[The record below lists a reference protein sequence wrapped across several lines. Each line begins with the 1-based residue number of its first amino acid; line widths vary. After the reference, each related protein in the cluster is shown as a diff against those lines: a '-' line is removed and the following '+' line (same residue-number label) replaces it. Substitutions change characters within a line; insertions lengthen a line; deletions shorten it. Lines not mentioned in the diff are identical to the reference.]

1 MKRRML
7 GTFGVLLAGAALLAG
22 CGKSSSSSSDSNSGA
37 KDAKKFPEATATA
50 TAKKGG
56 SITIAEES
64 DTPVKGV
71 FLNEVSDSQYDQDF
85 MAFGNEAL
93 FATDDQYKINNKGAA
108 TFKMD
113 RKAKTV
119 TIEVKKGV
127 KWSDGKQVTAKDVE
141 YSYEII
147 ANKASQSSRYT
158 SSLADIVGLAEYHD
172 GKSKKISGIEMP
184 DGENGRKVVLHFK
197 EMKPGMTQSGNG
209 FFWECAAPYHYLKD
223 VPFSKLQS
231 SDKVR
236 KNPLFFGAYKL
247 SKLVRGQSATW
258 VRNPYYY
265 RGKAK
270 LDKIT
275 ISVISPN
282 SASQSIKS
290 KKFDIIDVVNSQWKE
305 VKGTKGYNFVAQI
318 PLSYSYMG
326 FKVGK
331 WDKKTGSVKMN
342 KNSKMSNRYLRQA
355 MGYAMNVDEVNQHY
369 TQGLS
374 FRVKTLVPEAFGD
387 FYDKSVKGFPLN
399 IKKANALLDK
409 AGYKKKKGET
419 YRRDPNGKKLTIHLA
434 AMSGS
439 PNQEA
444 IVQNYIQQWKKIG
457 LHVTLTTGRLI
468 EFNSFYDKVEN
479 DDPSVDV
486 FMAAWSLS
494 SEPTQDDLYGPKAP
508 YNFTRFATS
517 ENTKL
522 LKEMGSDKA
531 FNHSYR
537 VQKFHEWQQ
546 YMQKEAFVIPLNNS
560 YSIKAVDSKLIN
572 LSLKPSQM
580 NNGFPLWYK
589 VGFKK

>member
-22 CGKSSSSSSDSNSGA
+22 CGKSSSSSSSSNSGA
-37 KDAKKFPEATATA
+37 KDAKKFPDATATA

-56 SITIAEES
+56 SITVAEETE
-64 DTPVKGV
+64 TPVKGI
-71 FLNEVSDSQYDQDF
+71 FLNEVSDSGPDADF
-85 MAFGNEAL
+85 MQFGNEAL

-209 FFWECAAPYHYLKD
+209 FFWESAAPYHYLKD

-236 KNPLFFGAYKL
+236 KNPLFFGPYKL

-275 ISVISPN
+275 ISVISSN

-290 KKFDIIDVVNSQWKE
+290 KKFDVIDVVNSQWKQ

-318 PLSYSYMG
+318 PLYYTYMG

-355 MGYAMNVDEVNQHY
+355 MGYAMNVDEVTQHY
-369 TQGLS
+369 TQGLA
-374 FRVKTLVPEAFGD
+374 FRVKTLIPEAFGD
-387 FYDKSVKGFPLN
+387 FHDKSVKGFPLN

-434 AMSGS
+434 AMAAGQ
-439 PNQEA
+439 NQEA
-444 IVQNYIQQWKKIG
+444 IVQNYIQQWKKVG

-468 EFNSFYDKVEN
+468 EFNSFYDKVTN

-486 FMAAWSLS
+486 FMGAWSLA

-522 LKEMGSDKA
+522 LKEMGSAKA

-546 YMQKEAFVIPLNNS
+546 YMQKDAFVIPLTNS
-560 YSIKAVDSKLIN
+560 YSIDAVNSKLVN
-572 LSLKPSQM
+572 YSTKPSK
-580 NNGFPLWYK
+580 LTTVWYET
-589 VGFKK
+589 GFKK

>member
-22 CGKSSSSSSDSNSGA
+22 CGKSGSTDTNSGA
-37 KDAKKFPEATATA
+37 KDAKKFPEATATGV
-50 TAKKGG
+50 AKKGG

-85 MAFGNEAL
+85 MSFGNESL
-93 FATDDQYKINNKGAA
+93 FATDDQYKINDKGAA
-108 TFKMD
+108 TFKMN

-158 SSLADIVGLAEYHD
+158 SSLADIVGLEEYHE
-172 GKSKKISGIEMP
+172 GKSKKISGIDMP

-209 FFWECAAPYHYLKD
+209 FFWESAAPYHYLKD

-236 KNPLFFGAYKL
+236 KNPLFFGPYKL

-265 RGKAK
+265 RGQAK

>member
-71 FLNEVSDSQYDQDF
+71 FLNELSDSQYDSDF
-85 MAFGNEAL
+85 MSFGNETL
-93 FATDDQYKINNKGAA
+93 FATDDQYKITNKGAA

>member
-22 CGKSSSSSSDSNSGA
+22 CGKSGSTDTNSGA
-37 KDAKKFPEATATA
+37 KDAKKFPEATATGV
-50 TAKKGG
+50 AKKGG

-85 MAFGNEAL
+85 MSFGNESL
-93 FATDDQYKINNKGAA
+93 FATDDQYKINDKGAA
-108 TFKMD
+108 TFKMN

-158 SSLADIVGLAEYHD
+158 SSLADIVGLEEYHE
-172 GKSKKISGIEMP
+172 GKSKKISGIDMP

-209 FFWECAAPYHYLKD
+209 FFWESAAPYHYLKD

-236 KNPLFFGAYKL
+236 KNPLFFGPYKL

-265 RGKAK
+265 RGQAK

-318 PLSYSYMG
+318 PLQYSYMG

-444 IVQNYIQQWKKIG
+444 IVQNYLQQWKKIG

-522 LKEMGSDKA
+522 LKEMSSDKA

>member
-1 MKRRML
+1 MKRKAL

-22 CGKSSSSSSDSNSGA
+22 CGKSSSSDSSSGA
-37 KDAKKFPEATATA
+37 KDAKKFPEATATGV
-50 TAKKGG
+50 AKKGG

-85 MAFGNEAL
+85 MQFGNEAL
-93 FATDDQYKINNKGAA
+93 FATDDQYKITDKGAA

-158 SSLADIVGLAEYHD
+158 SSLADIVGLEEYHE

-209 FFWECAAPYHYLKD
+209 FFWESAAPYHYLKD

-236 KNPLFFGAYKL
+236 KNPLFFGPYKL

-265 RGKAK
+265 RGQAK

-290 KKFDIIDVVNSQWKE
+290 KKFDIIDVINSQWKE
-305 VKGTKGYNFVAQI
+305 VKGSKGYNFVAQI
-318 PLSYSYMG
+318 PLEYSYMG

-355 MGYAMNVDEVNQHY
+355 MGYAMNVDEVDQHY

-387 FYDKSVKGFPLN
+387 FYDKSLKGFPLN

-434 AMSGS
+434 AMSGTS
-439 PNQEA
+439 NQEA
-444 IVQNYIQQWKKIG
+444 IVQNYIQQWKKVG

-468 EFNSFYDKVEN
+468 EFNSFYDKVQN

-494 SEPTQDDLYGPKAP
+494 SEPTQDDLYGAKAP
-508 YNFTRFATS
+508 YNFARFATS

-522 LKEMGSDKA
+522 LKEMGGTKA
-531 FNHSYR
+531 FDHSYR

-546 YMQKEAFVIPLNNS
+546 YMQKEAFVIPLNNAYKITS
-560 YSIKAVDSKLIN
+560 VNKKLIN
-572 LSLKPSQM
+572 YSTKPSKSAT
-580 NNGFPLWYK
+580 LWYET
-589 VGFKK
+589 GFKK

>member
-1 MKRRML
+1 MKRRTL

-22 CGKSSSSSSDSNSGA
+22 CGKSSSSDSNSGA
-37 KDAKKFPEATATA
+37 KDAKKFPEATATGV
-50 TAKKGG
+50 AKKGG
-56 SITIAEES
+56 SLSIAEES

-71 FLNEVSDSQYDQDF
+71 FLNELSDSQYDSDF
-85 MAFGNEAL
+85 MSFGNESL
-93 FATDDQYKINNKGAA
+93 FATDDQYKITDKGAA

-158 SSLADIVGLAEYHD
+158 SSLADIVGLAEYHE

-209 FFWECAAPYHYLKD
+209 FFWEAAAPYHYLKD

-468 EFNSFYDKVEN
+468 EFNSFYDKVQN

-494 SEPTQDDLYGPKAP
+494 SEPTQDDFYGAKAP

-522 LKEMGSDKA
+522 LKEMGSEKS

-580 NNGFPLWYK
+580 NNGYPLWYK

>member
-1 MKRRML
+1 MKRKAL

-22 CGKSSSSSSDSNSGA
+22 CGKSSSSDSSSGA
-37 KDAKKFPEATATA
+37 KDAKKFPEATATGV
-50 TAKKGG
+50 AKKGG

-71 FLNEVSDSQYDQDF
+71 FLNEVSDSQYDKDF
-85 MAFGNEAL
+85 MQFGNEAL
-93 FATDDQYKINNKGAA
+93 FATDDQYKITDKGAA

-158 SSLADIVGLAEYHD
+158 SSLADIVGLEEYHE

-209 FFWECAAPYHYLKD
+209 FFWESAAPYHYLKD

-265 RGKAK
+265 RGQAK

-290 KKFDIIDVVNSQWKE
+290 KKFDVIDVINSQWKE
-305 VKGTKGYNFVAQI
+305 VKGSKGYNFVAQI
-318 PLSYSYMG
+318 PLEYSYMG

-355 MGYAMNVDEVNQHY
+355 MGYAMNVDEVDQHY

-434 AMSGS
+434 AMSGTS
-439 PNQEA
+439 NQEA
-444 IVQNYIQQWKKIG
+444 IVQNYIQQWKKVG

-468 EFNSFYDKVEN
+468 EFNSFYDKVQN

-494 SEPTQDDLYGPKAP
+494 SEPTQDDLYGSKAP

-522 LKEMGSDKA
+522 LKEMGGAKA
-531 FNHSYR
+531 FDHSYR

-546 YMQKEAFVIPLNNS
+546 YMQKEAFVIPLNNAYQITS
-560 YSIKAVDSKLIN
+560 VNNKLIN
-572 LSLKPSQM
+572 YSTKPSKLAT
-580 NNGFPLWYK
+580 LWYET
-589 VGFKK
+589 GFKK

>member
-1 MKRRML
+1 MKRRTL

-22 CGKSSSSSSDSNSGA
+22 CGKSSSSDSNSGA
-37 KDAKKFPEATATA
+37 KDAKKFPEATATGV
-50 TAKKGG
+50 AKKGG
-56 SITIAEES
+56 SLTIAEES

-71 FLNEVSDSQYDQDF
+71 FLNELSDSQYDSDF
-85 MAFGNEAL
+85 MSFGNETL
-93 FATDDQYKINNKGAA
+93 FATDDQYKITNKGAA
-108 TFKMD
+108 TFNMD

-158 SSLADIVGLAEYHD
+158 SSLADIVGLAEYHE

-209 FFWECAAPYHYLKD
+209 FFWESAAPYHYLKD

-236 KNPLFFGAYKL
+236 KNPLFFGPYKL

-265 RGKAK
+265 RGQAK

-318 PLSYSYMG
+318 PLQYSYMG

-468 EFNSFYDKVEN
+468 EFNSFYDKVQN

-494 SEPTQDDLYGPKAP
+494 SEPTQDDLYSAKAP

-522 LKEMGSDKA
+522 LKEMGSEKS

>member
-1 MKRRML
+1 MKRRTL

-22 CGKSSSSSSDSNSGA
+22 CGKSSSSDNNSGA

-56 SITIAEES
+56 SITIAEET

-71 FLNEVSDSQYDQDF
+71 FLNEVSDSQYDQGF
-85 MAFGNEAL
+85 MTFGNEGL

-113 RKAKTV
+113 RKAKTI

-158 SSLADIVGLAEYHD
+158 SSLANIVGLAEYHE

-209 FFWECAAPYHYLKD
+209 FFWEYAAPYHYLKD

-236 KNPLFFGAYKL
+236 KKPLFFGAYKL

-265 RGKAK
+265 RGQAK
-270 LDKIT
+270 LNKIT

-290 KKFDIIDVVNSQWKE
+290 KKFDLIEVVNSQWKE

-355 MGYAMNVDEVNQHY
+355 MGYAMNVDEVTKHY

-387 FYDKSVKGFPLN
+387 FSDKSVKGFPLN

-419 YRRDPNGKKLTIHLA
+419 YRRDPKGKKLTIHLA

-468 EFNSFYDKVEN
+468 EFNSFYDKVQN

-494 SEPTQDDLYGPKAP
+494 SEPTQDDLYSAKAP

-522 LKEMGSDKA
+522 LKEMGSDKS

-546 YMQKEAFVIPLNNS
+546 YMQKEAFVIPLTNS
-560 YSIKAVDSKLIN
+560 YTITAVNSKLVN
-572 LSLKPSQM
+572 YSTKPSKTAT
-580 NNGFPLWYK
+580 LWYET
-589 VGFKK
+589 GFKK

>member
-22 CGKSSSSSSDSNSGA
+22 CGKSSSSSSSSNSGA

-56 SITIAEES
+56 SITVAEEV

-71 FLNEVSDSQYDQDF
+71 FLNEVSDSAPDSDF
-85 MAFGNEAL
+85 MAFGNEGL

-209 FFWECAAPYHYLKD
+209 FFWEYAAPYHYLKD

-236 KNPLFFGAYKL
+236 KNPLFFGPYKL

-290 KKFDIIDVVNSQWKE
+290 KKFDMIDVVNSQWKE
-305 VKGTKGYNFVAQI
+305 VKGTKGYNFVAQT

-355 MGYAMNVDEVNQHY
+355 MGYAMNVDEVTQHY

-374 FRVKTLVPEAFGD
+374 FRVKTLVPESFGD
-387 FYDKSVKGFPLN
+387 FHDKSVKGFPLN

-468 EFNSFYDKVEN
+468 EFNSFYDKVQN

-486 FMAAWSLS
+486 FMAAWSLA

-546 YMQKEAFVIPLNNS
+546 YMQKEAFVIPLTNA
-560 YSIKAVDSKLIN
+560 YKITAVNSKLVN
-572 LSLKPSQM
+572 YSTKPSKTAT
-580 NNGFPLWYK
+580 LWYET
-589 VGFKK
+589 GFKK

>member
-22 CGKSSSSSSDSNSGA
+22 CGKSSSSSSSSNSGA

-71 FLNEVSDSQYDQDF
+71 FLNELSDGRYDSDF
-85 MAFGNEAL
+85 MQFGNETL

-147 ANKASQSSRYT
+147 ANKASQSSHYT

-209 FFWECAAPYHYLKD
+209 FFWESAAPYHYLKD

-236 KNPLFFGAYKL
+236 KNPLFFGPYKL

-290 KKFDIIDVVNSQWKE
+290 KKFDMINVVNSQWKQ

-355 MGYAMNVDEVNQHY
+355 MGYAMNVDEVTQHY

-374 FRVKTLVPEAFGD
+374 FRVKTLIPEAFGD

-439 PNQEA
+439 TNQEA

-468 EFNSFYDKVEN
+468 EFNSFYDKVQN

-486 FMAAWSLS
+486 FMAAWSLA

-546 YMQKEAFVIPLNNS
+546 YMQKEAFVIPLYNA
-560 YSIKAVDSKLIN
+560 YSITAVNSKLVN
-572 LSLKPSQM
+572 YSTKPSKATT
-580 NNGFPLWYK
+580 LWYET
-589 VGFKK
+589 GFKK

>member
-22 CGKSSSSSSDSNSGA
+22 CGKSSSSSSSSNSGA

-56 SITIAEES
+56 SITVAEEV

-71 FLNEVSDSQYDQDF
+71 FLNEVSDSAVDSDF
-85 MAFGNEAL
+85 MTFGNEGL

-209 FFWECAAPYHYLKD
+209 FFWEYAAPYHYLKD

-236 KNPLFFGAYKL
+236 KNPLFFGPYKL

-290 KKFDIIDVVNSQWKE
+290 KKFDMIDVVNSQWKE

-355 MGYAMNVDEVNQHY
+355 MGYAMNVDEVTQHY

-374 FRVKTLVPEAFGD
+374 FRVKTLVPESFGD

-468 EFNSFYDKVEN
+468 EFNSFYDKVQN

-546 YMQKEAFVIPLNNS
+546 YMQKEAFVIPLTNA
-560 YSIKAVDSKLIN
+560 YKITAVNSKLVN
-572 LSLKPSQM
+572 YSTKPSKTAT
-580 NNGFPLWYK
+580 LWYET
-589 VGFKK
+589 GFKK

>member
-71 FLNEVSDSQYDQDF
+71 FLNELSDSQYDSDF
-85 MAFGNEAL
+85 MSFGNETL
-93 FATDDQYKINNKGAA
+93 FATDDQYKITNKGAA

-318 PLSYSYMG
+318 PLSYLYMG

>member
-22 CGKSSSSSSDSNSGA
+22 CGKSSSSSSSSNSGA

-71 FLNEVSDSQYDQDF
+71 FLNELSDGQYDTDF
-85 MAFGNEAL
+85 MQFGNEAL

-147 ANKASQSSRYT
+147 ANKASQSTRYT

-209 FFWECAAPYHYLKD
+209 FFWESAVPYHYLKD

-236 KNPLFFGAYKL
+236 KNPLFFGPYKL

-290 KKFDIIDVVNSQWKE
+290 KKFDMINVVNSQWKE

-355 MGYAMNVDEVNQHY
+355 MGYAMNVDEVTQHY

-434 AMSGS
+434 AMSG
-439 PNQEA
+439 PTNQEA

-468 EFNSFYDKVEN
+468 EFNSFYDKVKN

-486 FMAAWSLS
+486 FMAAWSLA

-546 YMQKEAFVIPLNNS
+546 YMQKEAFVIPLTNA
-560 YSIKAVDSKLIN
+560 YSITAVNSKLVN
-572 LSLKPSQM
+572 YSTKPSKAAT
-580 NNGFPLWYK
+580 LWYET
-589 VGFKK
+589 GFKK

>member
-22 CGKSSSSSSDSNSGA
+22 CGKSSSSSSSSNSGA

-85 MAFGNEAL
+85 MAFGNEGL

-209 FFWECAAPYHYLKD
+209 FFWEYAAPYHYLKD

-236 KNPLFFGAYKL
+236 KNPLFFGPYKL

-282 SASQSIKS
+282 SASQAIKS
-290 KKFDIIDVVNSQWKE
+290 KKFDMIDVVNSQWKE
-305 VKGTKGYNFVAQI
+305 VKGTKGYNFVASI

-326 FKVGK
+326 FKVGT

-444 IVQNYIQQWKKIG
+444 IVQNYLQQWKKIG

-508 YNFTRFATS
+508 FNFERFATS

-522 LKEMGSDKA
+522 LKEMSSDKA

-546 YMQKEAFVIPLNNS
+546 YMQKEAFVIPLSNS
-560 YSIKAVDSKLIN
+560 YSITAVNSKLVN
-572 LSLKPSQM
+572 YSTKPSKTAT
-580 NNGFPLWYK
+580 LWYET
-589 VGFKK
+589 GFKK

>member
-37 KDAKKFPEATATA
+37 KDVKKFPEATATA

-56 SITIAEES
+56 SVTVAEEV

-71 FLNEVSDSQYDQDF
+71 FSNELSDSAPDSDF
-85 MAFGNEAL
+85 MAFGNEGL

-113 RKAKTV
+113 RQAKTV

-209 FFWECAAPYHYLKD
+209 FFWESAAPYHYLKD

-236 KNPLFFGAYKL
+236 KNPLFFGPYKL

-290 KKFDIIDVVNSQWKE
+290 KKFDMIDVVNSQWKE

-318 PLSYSYMG
+318 PLQYSYMG

-355 MGYAMNVDEVNQHY
+355 MGYAMNVDEVTQHY

-374 FRVKTLVPEAFGD
+374 FRVKTLVPEGFGD
-387 FYDKSVKGFPLN
+387 FHDKSVKGFPLN

-419 YRRDPNGKKLTIHLA
+419 YRRDPNGNKLTIHLA

-457 LHVTLTTGRLI
+457 LHVTLTTGRLL
-468 EFNSFYDKVEN
+468 EFNSFYDKVKN

-486 FMAAWSLS
+486 FMAAWGLS

-508 YNFTRFATS
+508 FNFTRFATS

-546 YMQKEAFVIPLNNS
+546 YMQKEAFVIPLTNA
-560 YSIKAVDSKLIN
+560 YKITAVNSKLVN
-572 LSLKPSQM
+572 YSTKPSKLAT
-580 NNGFPLWYK
+580 LWYET
-589 VGFKK
+589 GFKK

>member
-37 KDAKKFPEATATA
+37 KDVKKFPEATATA

-56 SITIAEES
+56 SVTVAEEV

-71 FLNEVSDSQYDQDF
+71 FSNELSDSAPDSDF
-85 MAFGNEAL
+85 MAFGNEGL

-113 RKAKTV
+113 RQAKTV

-209 FFWECAAPYHYLKD
+209 FFWEYAAPYHYLKD

-236 KNPLFFGAYKL
+236 KNPLFFGPYKL

-290 KKFDIIDVVNSQWKE
+290 KKFDMIDVVNSQWKE

-318 PLSYSYMG
+318 PLQYSYMG

-355 MGYAMNVDEVNQHY
+355 MGYAMNVDEVTQHY

-374 FRVKTLVPEAFGD
+374 FRVKTLVPEGFGD
-387 FYDKSVKGFPLN
+387 FHDKSVKGFPLN

-419 YRRDPNGKKLTIHLA
+419 YRRDPNGNKLTIHLA

-457 LHVTLTTGRLI
+457 LHVTLTTGRLL
-468 EFNSFYDKVEN
+468 ESNSFYDKVKN

-486 FMAAWSLS
+486 FMAAWGLS

-508 YNFTRFATS
+508 FNFTRFATS

-546 YMQKEAFVIPLNNS
+546 YMQKEAFVIPLTNA
-560 YSIKAVDSKLIN
+560 YKITAVNSKLVN
-572 LSLKPSQM
+572 YSTKPSKLAT
-580 NNGFPLWYK
+580 LWYET
-589 VGFKK
+589 GFKK

>member
-22 CGKSSSSSSDSNSGA
+22 CGKSSSSSSSSNSGA

-71 FLNEVSDSQYDQDF
+71 FLNELSDGRYDSDF
-85 MAFGNEAL
+85 MQFGNETL

-209 FFWECAAPYHYLKD
+209 FFWESAAPYHYLKD

-236 KNPLFFGAYKL
+236 KNPLFFGPYKL

-290 KKFDIIDVVNSQWKE
+290 KKFDMINVVNSQWKQ

-355 MGYAMNVDEVNQHY
+355 MGYAMNVDEVTQHY

-374 FRVKTLVPEAFGD
+374 FRVKTLIPEAFGD

-439 PNQEA
+439 TNQEA

-468 EFNSFYDKVEN
+468 EFNSFYDKVQN

-486 FMAAWSLS
+486 FMAAWSLA
-494 SEPTQDDLYGPKAP
+494 SEPTQDDLYGPKTP
-508 YNFTRFATS
+508 YNLTRFATS

-546 YMQKEAFVIPLNNS
+546 YMQKEAFVIPLYNA
-560 YSIKAVDSKLIN
+560 YSITAVNSKLVN
-572 LSLKPSQM
+572 YSTKPSKATT
-580 NNGFPLWYK
+580 LWYET
-589 VGFKK
+589 GFKK

>member
-22 CGKSSSSSSDSNSGA
+22 CGKSSSSSSSSNSGA

-71 FLNEVSDSQYDQDF
+71 FLNELSDSQYDSDF
-85 MAFGNEAL
+85 MQFGNETL

-209 FFWECAAPYHYLKD
+209 FFWESAAPYHYLKD

-236 KNPLFFGAYKL
+236 KNPLFFGPYKL

-290 KKFDIIDVVNSQWKE
+290 KKFDMIDVVNSQWKQ

-355 MGYAMNVDEVNQHY
+355 MGYAMNVDEVTQHY

-374 FRVKTLVPEAFGD
+374 FRVKTLIPEAFGD

-439 PNQEA
+439 TNQEA

-468 EFNSFYDKVEN
+468 EFNSFYDKVQN

-486 FMAAWSLS
+486 FMAVWSLA
-494 SEPTQDDLYGPKAP
+494 SEPTQDDLYGPKTP
-508 YNFTRFATS
+508 YNLTRFATS

-546 YMQKEAFVIPLNNS
+546 YMQKEAFVIPLYNA
-560 YSIKAVDSKLIN
+560 YSITAVNSKLVN
-572 LSLKPSQM
+572 YSTKPSKATT
-580 NNGFPLWYK
+580 LWYET
-589 VGFKK
+589 GFKK

>member
-22 CGKSSSSSSDSNSGA
+22 CGKSSSSSSSSNSGA

-236 KNPLFFGAYKL
+236 KNPLFFGPYKL

-290 KKFDIIDVVNSQWKE
+290 KKFDMIDVVNSQWKE
-305 VKGTKGYNFVAQI
+305 VKGTKGYNFVARI

-355 MGYAMNVDEVNQHY
+355 MGYAMNVDEVTQHY

-494 SEPTQDDLYGPKAP
+494 SEPTQDDLYGPQAP

-546 YMQKEAFVIPLNNS
+546 YMQKEAFVIPLTNA
-560 YSIKAVDSKLIN
+560 YSITAVNSKLVN
-572 LSLKPSQM
+572 YSTKPSKAAT
-580 NNGFPLWYK
+580 LWYET
-589 VGFKK
+589 GFKK

>member
-22 CGKSSSSSSDSNSGA
+22 CGKSSSSSSSSNSGA

-71 FLNEVSDSQYDQDF
+71 FLNELSDSQYDSVF
-85 MAFGNEAL
+85 MQFGNETL

-209 FFWECAAPYHYLKD
+209 FFWESAAPYHYLKD

-236 KNPLFFGAYKL
+236 KNPLFFGPYKL

-290 KKFDIIDVVNSQWKE
+290 KKFDMIDVVNSQWKE

-355 MGYAMNVDEVNQHY
+355 MGYAMNVDEVTQHY

-374 FRVKTLVPEAFGD
+374 FRVKTLIPEAFGD

-439 PNQEA
+439 TNQEA

-468 EFNSFYDKVEN
+468 EFNSFYDKVQN

-486 FMAAWSLS
+486 FMAAWALS
-494 SEPTQDDLYGPKAP
+494 SEPTQDDLYGPKTP
-508 YNFTRFATS
+508 YNLTRFATS

-546 YMQKEAFVIPLNNS
+546 YMQKEAFVIPLYNA
-560 YSIKAVDSKLIN
+560 YSITAVNSKLVN
-572 LSLKPSQM
+572 YSTKPSKATT
-580 NNGFPLWYK
+580 LWYET
-589 VGFKK
+589 GFKK

>member
-1 MKRRML
+1 ML

-37 KDAKKFPEATATA
+37 KDVKKFPEATATA

-56 SITIAEES
+56 SVTVAEEV

-71 FLNEVSDSQYDQDF
+71 FSNELSDSAPDSDF
-85 MAFGNEAL
+85 MAFGNEGL

-113 RKAKTV
+113 RQAKTV

-209 FFWECAAPYHYLKD
+209 FFWEYAAPYHYLKD

-236 KNPLFFGAYKL
+236 KNPLFFGPYKL

-290 KKFDIIDVVNSQWKE
+290 KKFDMIDVVNSQWKE

-318 PLSYSYMG
+318 PLQYSYMG

-355 MGYAMNVDEVNQHY
+355 MGYAMNVDEVTQHY

-374 FRVKTLVPEAFGD
+374 FRVKTLVPEGFGD
-387 FYDKSVKGFPLN
+387 FHDKSVKGFPLN

-419 YRRDPNGKKLTIHLA
+419 YRRDPNGNKLTIHLA

-457 LHVTLTTGRLI
+457 LHVTLTTGRLL
-468 EFNSFYDKVEN
+468 EFNSFYDKVKN

-486 FMAAWSLS
+486 FMAAWGLS

-508 YNFTRFATS
+508 FNFTRFATS

-546 YMQKEAFVIPLNNS
+546 YMQKEAFVIPLTNA
-560 YSIKAVDSKLIN
+560 YKITAVNSKLVN
-572 LSLKPSQM
+572 YSTKPSKLAT
-580 NNGFPLWYK
+580 LWYET
-589 VGFKK
+589 GFKK

>member
-22 CGKSSSSSSDSNSGA
+22 CGKSSSSSSSSNSGA

-71 FLNEVSDSQYDQDF
+71 FLNELSDGRYDSDF
-85 MAFGNEAL
+85 MQFGNETL

-209 FFWECAAPYHYLKD
+209 FFWESAAPYHYLKD

-236 KNPLFFGAYKL
+236 KNPLFFGPYKL

-290 KKFDIIDVVNSQWKE
+290 KKFDMIDVVNSQWKQ

-355 MGYAMNVDEVNQHY
+355 MGYAMNVDEVTQHY

-374 FRVKTLVPEAFGD
+374 FRVKTLIPEAFGD

-439 PNQEA
+439 TNQEA

-468 EFNSFYDKVEN
+468 EFNSFYDKVQN

-486 FMAAWSLS
+486 FMAAWSLA
-494 SEPTQDDLYGPKAP
+494 SEPTQDDLYGPKTP
-508 YNFTRFATS
+508 YNLTRFATS

-546 YMQKEAFVIPLNNS
+546 YMQKEAFVIPLYNA
-560 YSIKAVDSKLIN
+560 YSITAVNSKLVN
-572 LSLKPSQM
+572 YSTKPSKATT
-580 NNGFPLWYK
+580 LWYET
-589 VGFKK
+589 GFKK

>member
-22 CGKSSSSSSDSNSGA
+22 CGKSSSSSSSSNSGA

-71 FLNEVSDSQYDQDF
+71 FLNELSDGRYDSDF
-85 MAFGNEAL
+85 MQFGNEAL

-209 FFWECAAPYHYLKD
+209 FFWESAVPYHYLKD

-236 KNPLFFGAYKL
+236 KNPLFFGPYKL

-290 KKFDIIDVVNSQWKE
+290 KKFDMINVVNSQWKE

-355 MGYAMNVDEVNQHY
+355 MGYAMNVDEVTQHY

-434 AMSGS
+434 AMSGTT
-439 PNQEA
+439 NQEA

-457 LHVTLTTGRLI
+457 LHVTLATGRLI
-468 EFNSFYDKVEN
+468 EFNSFYDKVQN

-508 YNFTRFATS
+508 YNLTRFATS

-546 YMQKEAFVIPLNNS
+546 YMQKEAFVIPLTNA
-560 YSIKAVDSKLIN
+560 YSITAVNSKLVN
-572 LSLKPSQM
+572 YSTKPSKAAT
-580 NNGFPLWYK
+580 LWYET
-589 VGFKK
+589 GFKK

>member
-22 CGKSSSSSSDSNSGA
+22 CGKSGSTDTNSGA
-37 KDAKKFPEATATA
+37 KDAKKFPEATATGV
-50 TAKKGG
+50 AKKGG

-85 MAFGNEAL
+85 MSFGNESL
-93 FATDDQYKINNKGAA
+93 FATDDQYKINDKGAA
-108 TFKMD
+108 TFKMN

-158 SSLADIVGLAEYHD
+158 SSLADIVGLEEYHE
-172 GKSKKISGIEMP
+172 GKSKKISGIDMP

-209 FFWECAAPYHYLKD
+209 FFWESAAPYHYLKD

>member
-1 MKRRML
+1 MKRKAL

-22 CGKSSSSSSDSNSGA
+22 CGKSGSTDSNSGA
-37 KDAKKFPEATATA
+37 KDAKKFPEATATGV
-50 TAKKGG
+50 AKKGG

-85 MAFGNEAL
+85 MAFGNESL
-93 FATDDQYKINNKGAA
+93 FATDDQYKITDKGAA

-158 SSLADIVGLAEYHD
+158 SSLADIVGLEEYHE

-209 FFWECAAPYHYLKD
+209 FFWESAAPYHYLKD

-236 KNPLFFGAYKL
+236 KNPLFFGPYKL

-265 RGKAK
+265 RGQAK

-290 KKFDIIDVVNSQWKE
+290 KKFDVIKVVNSQWKE

-318 PLSYSYMG
+318 PLEYSYMG

-355 MGYAMNVDEVNQHY
+355 MGYAMNVDEVDQHY

-387 FYDKSVKGFPLN
+387 FYDKSLKGFPLN
-399 IKKANALLDK
+399 LKKANELLDK
-409 AGYKKKKGET
+409 GGYKKKKGET

-434 AMSGS
+434 AMSGTS
-439 PNQEA
+439 NQEA
-444 IVQNYIQQWKKIG
+444 IVQNYIQQWKKVG
-457 LHVTLTTGRLI
+457 LHVTLTSGRLI
-468 EFNSFYDKVEN
+468 EFNSFYDKVQN

-494 SEPTQDDLYGPKAP
+494 SEPTQDDLYGAKAP

-522 LKEMGSDKA
+522 LKEMGGAKA

-546 YMQKEAFVIPLNNS
+546 YMQKEAFVIPLNNAYEITS
-560 YSIKAVDSKLIN
+560 VNKKLIN
-572 LSLKPSQM
+572 YSTKPSKLAT
-580 NNGFPLWYK
+580 LWYET
-589 VGFKK
+589 GFKK

>member
-22 CGKSSSSSSDSNSGA
+22 CGKSSSSSSNSGA
-37 KDAKKFPEATATA
+37 KDDKKFPEATATA

-71 FLNEVSDSQYDQDF
+71 FLNELTDSKFDIDF
-85 MAFGNEAL
+85 MQFGNEAL

-209 FFWECAAPYHYLKD
+209 FFWESAAPYHYLKD

-236 KNPLFFGAYKL
+236 KNPLFFGPYKL
-247 SKLVRGQSATW
+247 FKLVRGQSATW

-290 KKFDIIDVVNSQWKE
+290 KKFDMIDVVNSQWKE

-355 MGYAMNVDEVNQHY
+355 MGYAMNVDEVTQHY

-374 FRVKTLVPEAFGD
+374 FRVKTLVPEGFGD

-434 AMSGS
+434 TMSG
-439 PNQEA
+439 PTNQEA

-468 EFNSFYDKVEN
+468 EFNSFYDKVQN

-522 LKEMGSDKA
+522 LKEMGSAKA

-546 YMQKEAFVIPLNNS
+546 YMQKEAFVIPLYNA
-560 YSIKAVDSKLIN
+560 YEITAVNSKLVN
-572 LSLKPSQM
+572 YSTKPSKAAT
-580 NNGFPLWYK
+580 LWYET
-589 VGFKK
+589 GFKK

>member
-1 MKRRML
+1 ML

-22 CGKSSSSSSDSNSGA
+22 CGKSSSSSSSSNSGA

-71 FLNEVSDSQYDQDF
+71 FLNELSDSQYDSVF
-85 MAFGNEAL
+85 MQFGNETL

-209 FFWECAAPYHYLKD
+209 FFWESAAPYHYLKD

-236 KNPLFFGAYKL
+236 KNPLFFGPYKL

-290 KKFDIIDVVNSQWKE
+290 KKFDMIDVVNSQWKQ

-355 MGYAMNVDEVNQHY
+355 MGYAMNVDEVTQHY

-374 FRVKTLVPEAFGD
+374 FRVKTLIPEAFGD

-439 PNQEA
+439 TNQEA

-468 EFNSFYDKVEN
+468 EFNSFYDKVQN

-486 FMAAWSLS
+486 FMAAWALS
-494 SEPTQDDLYGPKAP
+494 SEPTQDDLYGPKTP
-508 YNFTRFATS
+508 YNLTRFATS

-546 YMQKEAFVIPLNNS
+546 YMQKEAFVIPLYNE
-560 YSIKAVDSKLIN
+560 YSITAVNSKLVN
-572 LSLKPSQM
+572 YSTKPSKATT
-580 NNGFPLWYK
+580 LWYET
-589 VGFKK
+589 GFKK

>member
-37 KDAKKFPEATATA
+37 KDVKKFPEATATA

-56 SITIAEES
+56 SVTVAEEV

-71 FLNEVSDSQYDQDF
+71 FSNELSDSAPDSDF
-85 MAFGNEAL
+85 MAFGNEGL

-113 RKAKTV
+113 RQAKTV

-209 FFWECAAPYHYLKD
+209 FFWEYAAPYHYLKD

-236 KNPLFFGAYKL
+236 KNPLFFGPYKL

-290 KKFDIIDVVNSQWKE
+290 KKFDMIDVVNSQWKE

-318 PLSYSYMG
+318 PLQYSYMG

-355 MGYAMNVDEVNQHY
+355 MGYAMNVDEVTQHY

-374 FRVKTLVPEAFGD
+374 FRVKTLVPEGFGD
-387 FYDKSVKGFPLN
+387 FHDKSVKGFPLN

-419 YRRDPNGKKLTIHLA
+419 YRRDPNGNKLTIHLA

-457 LHVTLTTGRLI
+457 LHVTLTTGRLL
-468 EFNSFYDKVEN
+468 EFNSFYDKVKN

-486 FMAAWSLS
+486 FMAAWGLS

-508 YNFTRFATS
+508 FNYTRFATS

-546 YMQKEAFVIPLNNS
+546 YMQKEAFVIPLTNV
-560 YSIKAVDSKLIN
+560 YKITAVNSKLVN
-572 LSLKPSQM
+572 YSTKPSKLAT
-580 NNGFPLWYK
+580 LWYET
-589 VGFKK
+589 GFKK

>member
-1 MKRRML
+1 MKRRTL

-22 CGKSSSSSSDSNSGA
+22 CGKSSSSDSSSGA
-37 KDAKKFPEATATA
+37 KDAKKFPEATATGV
-50 TAKKGG
+50 AKKGG

-85 MAFGNEAL
+85 MAFGNESL
-93 FATDDQYKINNKGAA
+93 FATDDQYKITDKGAA

-158 SSLADIVGLAEYHD
+158 SSLADIVGLEEYHE
-172 GKSKKISGIEMP
+172 GKSKKISGIDMP

-209 FFWECAAPYHYLKD
+209 FFWESAAPYHYLKD

-265 RGKAK
+265 RGQAK

-290 KKFDIIDVVNSQWKE
+290 KKFDVIDVINSQWKE
-305 VKGTKGYNFVAQI
+305 VKGSKGYNFVAQI
-318 PLSYSYMG
+318 PLEYSYMG

-355 MGYAMNVDEVNQHY
+355 MGYAMNVDEVDQHY

-434 AMSGS
+434 AMSGTS
-439 PNQEA
+439 NQEA
-444 IVQNYIQQWKKIG
+444 IVQNYIQQWKKVG

-468 EFNSFYDKVEN
+468 EFNSFYDKVQN

-494 SEPTQDDLYGPKAP
+494 SEPTQDDLYGSKAP

-522 LKEMGSDKA
+522 LKEMGGAKA
-531 FNHSYR
+531 FDHSYR

-546 YMQKEAFVIPLNNS
+546 YMQKEAFVIPLNNAYKITS
-560 YSIKAVDSKLIN
+560 VNNKLIN
-572 LSLKPSQM
+572 YSTKPSKLAT
-580 NNGFPLWYK
+580 LWYET
-589 VGFKK
+589 GFKK

>member
-37 KDAKKFPEATATA
+37 KDTKKFPEATATA

-56 SITIAEES
+56 SVTVAEEV

-71 FLNEVSDSQYDQDF
+71 FLNELSDSAVDSDF
-85 MAFGNEAL
+85 MAFGNEGL

-113 RKAKTV
+113 RQAKTV

-209 FFWECAAPYHYLKD
+209 FFWEYAAPYHYLKD

-236 KNPLFFGAYKL
+236 KNPLFFGPYKL

-290 KKFDIIDVVNSQWKE
+290 KKFDMIDVVNSQWKE
-305 VKGTKGYNFVAQI
+305 VKGTKGYNFVAHI

-355 MGYAMNVDEVNQHY
+355 MGYAMNVDEVTQHY

-374 FRVKTLVPEAFGD
+374 FRVKTLIPEQFGD

-434 AMSGS
+434 AMSGTS
-439 PNQEA
+439 TYEA
-444 IVQNYIQQWKKIG
+444 TVQNYLQQWKKIG

-468 EFNSFYDKVEN
+468 EFNSFYDKLKN

-486 FMAAWSLS
+486 FMGAWSLGT
-494 SEPTQDDLYGPKAP
+494 EPSQDDLYGPKAP
-508 YNFTRFATS
+508 CNFERFATS

-522 LKEMGSDKA
+522 LKEMNSDKA

-546 YMQKEAFVIPLNNS
+546 YMQKEAFVIPLTNS
-560 YSIKAVDSKLIN
+560 YSITAVNSKLVN
-572 LSLKPSQM
+572 YSTKPSKTAT
-580 NNGFPLWYK
+580 LWYET
-589 VGFKK
+589 GFKK

>member
-56 SITIAEES
+56 SITVAEEV

-71 FLNEVSDSQYDQDF
+71 FLNEVSDSAPDSDF
-85 MAFGNEAL
+85 MAFGNEGL

-209 FFWECAAPYHYLKD
+209 FFWESAAPYHYLKD

-236 KNPLFFGAYKL
+236 KNPLFFGPYKL

-290 KKFDIIDVVNSQWKE
+290 KKFDMIDVVNSQWKE

-318 PLSYSYMG
+318 PLYYSYMG

-355 MGYAMNVDEVNQHY
+355 MGYAMNVDEVTQHY

-374 FRVKTLVPEAFGD
+374 FRVKTLVPESFGD
-387 FYDKSVKGFPLN
+387 FHDKSVKGFPLN

-434 AMSGS
+434 VMSGS

-468 EFNSFYDKVEN
+468 EFNSFYDKVQN

-546 YMQKEAFVIPLNNS
+546 YMQKEAFVIPLTNA
-560 YSIKAVDSKLIN
+560 YKITAVNSKLVN
-572 LSLKPSQM
+572 YSTKPSKTAT
-580 NNGFPLWYK
+580 LWYET
-589 VGFKK
+589 GFKK

>member
-22 CGKSSSSSSDSNSGA
+22 CGKSSSSSSNSAA
-37 KDAKKFPEATATA
+37 KDAKKFPDATATA

-56 SITIAEES
+56 SITIAEETE
-64 DTPVKGV
+64 TPVKGI
-71 FLNEVSDSQYDQDF
+71 FLNEVSDSGQDSDF
-85 MAFGNEAL
+85 MAFGNEGL

-158 SSLADIVGLAEYHD
+158 SSLAEIVGLAEYHD

-209 FFWECAAPYHYLKD
+209 FFWESAAPYHYLKD

-236 KNPLFFGAYKL
+236 KNPLFFGPYKL

-275 ISVISPN
+275 ISVISSN

-290 KKFDIIDVVNSQWKE
+290 KKFDVISVVNSQWKQ
-305 VKGTKGYNFVAQI
+305 VKGTKGYNFVAKI
-318 PLSYSYMG
+318 PLYYSYMG

-331 WDKKTGSVKMN
+331 WDKKAGSVKMN

-355 MGYAMNVDEVNQHY
+355 MGYAMNIDEVTQHY
-369 TQGLS
+369 TQGLA
-374 FRVKTLVPEAFGD
+374 FRVKTLVPEDFGD

-434 AMSGS
+434 AMSVGQ
-439 PNQEA
+439 NQEA

-468 EFNSFYDKVEN
+468 EFNSFYDKVTN
-479 DDPSVDV
+479 DNPSVDV
-486 FMAAWSLS
+486 FMGAWGLS

-508 YNFTRFATS
+508 YNLTRFATS

-522 LKEMGSDKA
+522 LKEMGSAKA

-546 YMQKEAFVIPLNNS
+546 YMQKEAFVVPLTNS
-560 YSIKAVDSKLIN
+560 YSIDAVNSKLVN
-572 LSLKPSQM
+572 YSTKPSKLTT
-580 NNGFPLWYK
+580 LWYET
-589 VGFKK
+589 GFKK

>member
-1 MKRRML
+1 MI
-7 GTFGVLLAGAALLAG
+7 
-22 CGKSSSSSSDSNSGA
+22 SS
-37 KDAKKFPEATATA
+37 
-50 TAKKGG
+50 
-56 SITIAEES
+56 
-64 DTPVKGV
+64 
-71 FLNEVSDSQYDQDF
+71 
-85 MAFGNEAL
+85 
-93 FATDDQYKINNKGAA
+93 
-108 TFKMD
+108 
-113 RKAKTV
+113 
-119 TIEVKKGV
+119 
-127 KWSDGKQVTAKDVE
+127 
-141 YSYEII
+141 
-147 ANKASQSSRYT
+147 
-158 SSLADIVGLAEYHD
+158 
-172 GKSKKISGIEMP
+172 
-184 DGENGRKVVLHFK
+184 
-197 EMKPGMTQSGNG
+197 
-209 FFWECAAPYHYLKD
+209 
-223 VPFSKLQS
+223 
-231 SDKVR
+231 
-236 KNPLFFGAYKL
+236 
-247 SKLVRGQSATW
+247 
-258 VRNPYYY
+258 
-265 RGKAK
+265 
-270 LDKIT
+270 
-275 ISVISPN
+275 N

-355 MGYAMNVDEVNQHY
+355 MGYAMNVDEVTKHY

-387 FYDKSVKGFPLN
+387 FHDKSVKGFPLN

-508 YNFTRFATS
+508 YNFERFATS

>member
-22 CGKSSSSSSDSNSGA
+22 CGKSSSSSSSSNSGA

-71 FLNEVSDSQYDQDF
+71 FLNELSDSQYDSDF
-85 MAFGNEAL
+85 MQFGNETL

-209 FFWECAAPYHYLKD
+209 FFWESAAPYHYLKD

-236 KNPLFFGAYKL
+236 KNPLFFGPYKL

-290 KKFDIIDVVNSQWKE
+290 KKFDMIDVVNSQWKE

-355 MGYAMNVDEVNQHY
+355 MGYAMNVDEVTQHY

-374 FRVKTLVPEAFGD
+374 FRVKTLIPEAFGD

-419 YRRDPNGKKLTIHLA
+419 YRRDPNGNKLTIHLA

-457 LHVTLTTGRLI
+457 LHVTLTTGRLL
-468 EFNSFYDKVEN
+468 EFNSFYDKVKN

-486 FMAAWSLS
+486 FMAAWGLS

-508 YNFTRFATS
+508 FNFTRFATS

-546 YMQKEAFVIPLNNS
+546 YMQKEAFVIPLTDA
-560 YSIKAVDSKLIN
+560 YSITAVNSKLVN
-572 LSLKPSQM
+572 YSTKPSKLAT
-580 NNGFPLWYK
+580 LWYET
-589 VGFKK
+589 GFKK

>member
-22 CGKSSSSSSDSNSGA
+22 CGKSSSSDSNSGA

-71 FLNEVSDSQYDQDF
+71 FLNELSDSQYDQDF
-85 MAFGNEAL
+85 MAFGNEGL

-209 FFWECAAPYHYLKD
+209 FFWEYAAPYHYLKD

-236 KNPLFFGAYKL
+236 KNPLFFGPYKL

-290 KKFDIIDVVNSQWKE
+290 KKFDMIDVVNSQWKE

-355 MGYAMNVDEVNQHY
+355 MGYAMNVDEVTQHY

-468 EFNSFYDKVEN
+468 EFNSFYDKVRN

-522 LKEMGSDKA
+522 LKEMNSDKA

-546 YMQKEAFVIPLNNS
+546 YMQKEAFVIPLTNS
-560 YSIKAVDSKLIN
+560 YSITAVNSKLVN
-572 LSLKPSQM
+572 YSTKPSKTAT
-580 NNGFPLWYK
+580 LWYET
-589 VGFKK
+589 GFKK